1 MFTQAARR
9 ASTSWRASSL
19 AESWSGNVVNRIN
32 AEDVCMK
39 GLLAR
44 FWPIIAVALP
54 VLEIVGIVLIWG
66 ELGFWTLL
74 WLLLAFIAGSALIS
88 LERVAFMPGLAASMM
103 AGGNPFQALKT
114 SGLRFLA
121 GLLLIFPGAISDA
134 VALIL
139 LLFSGFRPAAPA
151 ARRRPTQA
159 ANDDVI
165 EGEFKRMD

>member
-1 MFTQAARR
+1 
-9 ASTSWRASSL
+9 
-19 AESWSGNVVNRIN
+19 
-32 AEDVCMK
+32 MK

-66 ELGFWTLL
+66 KLGFWTLL
-74 WLLLAFIAGSALIS
+74 WLLLAVIAGSALIS
-88 LERVAFMPGLAASMM
+88 LERVAFMPGLAASML

-121 GLLLIFPGAISDA
+121 GLLLIFPGVISDVA
-134 VALIL
+134 ALIL
-139 LLFSGFRPAAPA
+139 LLLSGFRPTAPA
-151 ARRRPTQA
+151 APRRPTRA

-165 EGEFKRMD
+165 EGDFRRMD